1 MMHQS
6 LRGNAL
12 GEGSLESRMYPAYS
26 LSLLRLH
33 ELLRVLPYLGGVGAK
48 RKPEANKV

>member
-6 LRGNAL
+6 LWGNAL
-12 GEGSLESRMYPAYS
+12 GEGSLENRMHRAYS

-33 ELLRVLPYLGGVGAK
+33 ELLRVLPYLGGVSAE